1 MNKLKLTLAV
11 IFTFGFSNNLLA
23 VPEGAFTALWV
34 QAKDVYKY
42 IDHMKNNPE
51 TFEALGASDAGVC
64 VTRAGNNYPGEM
76 FVWSAFPNLE
86 GALSMI
92 ETYDPFNPDP
102 VYKRLRKAKY
112 TSAFK
117 PLKDNP
123 ILPQDTFERLWR
135 IKLNDE
141 NAFTAKMVKLEKAL
155 QAAGHDVRLGVYAP
169 VGGGVHETGMFHFRA
184 IFNNGAEAGKAL
196 DGFYA
201 GASFSTIWADAQEYV
216 DGIVSETVEL
226 CQVIYTAK

>member
-1 MNKLKLTLAV
+1 
-11 IFTFGFSNNLLA
+11 
-23 VPEGAFTALWV
+23 
-34 QAKDVYKY
+34 
-42 IDHMKNNPE
+42 
-51 TFEALGASDAGVC
+51 
-64 VTRAGNNYPGEM
+64 
-76 FVWSAFPNLE
+76 
-86 GALSMI
+86 
-92 ETYDPFNPDP
+92 
-102 VYKRLRKAKY
+102 
-112 TSAFK
+112 
-117 PLKDNP
+117 
-123 ILPQDTFERLWR
+123 
-135 IKLNDE
+135 
-141 NAFTAKMVKLEKAL
+141 MVELEKAL